1 MQVHDALV
9 LAASP
14 LGQRERIEVRGFE
27 RFRKSTGSTLTLSS
41 PLRRERRS
49 GDVDVKKYLAEFTK

>member
-9 LAASP
+9 LAACP
-14 LGQRERIEVRGFE
+14 HGQAERIEVRGFE
-27 RFRKSTGSTLTLSS
+27 RFRKSTGSTLALSS

-49 GDVDVKKYLAEFTK
+49 GDVDVKKYLTEFTK

>member
-9 LAASP
+9 PGASP
-14 LGQRERIEVRGFE
+14 LGQGERIEVRGFE
-27 RFRKSTGSTLTLSS
+27 RFRKSTGSTLTLPS

-49 GDVDVKKYLAEFTK
+49 GDVDVKKYLTESTK

>member
-14 LGQRERIEVRGFE
+14 LGQWERIEVRGFE

-49 GDVDVKKYLAEFTK
+49 GDVDVKKYLTEFTK

>member
-14 LGQRERIEVRGFE
+14 HGQGERIEARGFE
-27 RFRKSTGSTLTLSS
+27 RLRKSTGSTLTLSS

-49 GDVDVKKYLAEFTK
+49 GDVDVKKYLTESTK

>member
-14 LGQRERIEVRGFE
+14 L
-27 RFRKSTGSTLTLSS
+27 
-41 PLRRERRS
+41 RREKRS
-49 GDVDVKKYLAEFTK
+49 GDVDVKKYLTESTK

>member
-14 LGQRERIEVRGFE
+14 FGQGERIEVRGFE
-27 RFRKSTGSTLTLSS
+27 RLRRSTGSTLTLPS
-41 PLRRERRS
+41 PLGRERRS
-49 GDVDVKKYLAEFTK
+49 GDVDLKKCLTESTK